1 MLLNSEENWGL
12 LGTETLMQSILDTE
26 NDSSLAYIKEWV
38 KMKKEKK
45 REAKEGKGG
54 SYMCI
59 MDQTLC

>member
-1 MLLNSEENWGL
+1 
-12 LGTETLMQSILDTE
+12 MQSILNIE

-38 KMKKEKK
+38 KMKKEK